1 MSLFASSRQDTREV
15 FFRTWEK
22 LTRELPLEGVERLI
36 AKVIQEHPE
45 YHPVLANP
53 DSSADRDYSPES
65 GETNPFLHM
74 GMHVAIEEQL
84 SIDQPRGI
92 REQYEQLML
101 RLADPHEAQ
110 HVIMECL
117 GEMLWQA
124 QRQQTAPDEQI
135 YLECLRKF
143 NKK

>member
-1 MSLFASSRQDTREV
+1 
-15 FFRTWEK
+15 
-22 LTRELPLEGVERLI
+22 
-36 AKVIQEHPE
+36 
-45 YHPVLANP
+45 
-53 DSSADRDYSPES
+53 
-65 GETNPFLHM
+65 M
-74 GMHVAIEEQL
+74 GMHIAIEEQL

-92 REQYEQLML
+92 RQQYEQLML

-124 QRQQTAPDEQI
+124 QRQQTAPDEHL
-135 YLECLRKF
+135 YLECLQKF